1 MLDVCGVDFKK
12 GFWRYHGVNM
22 AIHVEVPSH
31 GKVLPRMSW
40 RWTRSLQATRPGLS
54 LGVPGTSG
62 KLCLFGWFWLVVSTC
77 VKYGVI
83 MCYFH
88 FFSTIFDRM
97 TRSDFQVE
105 TITIFPRGHRW
116 GAFGA
121 PMLCGCSNSLIP
133 WNNGWVQITL
143 FRKLD
148 TDTSNIKELWPIAT
162 FVGPTFEW

>member
-88 FFSTIFDRM
+88 FFQPYLTGWPVPIFRLKPSLYSPEVIGGVPLG
-97 TRSDFQVE
+97 R
-105 TITIFPRGHRW
+105 
-116 GAFGA
+116 
-121 PMLCGCSNSLIP
+121 LCYVD
-133 WNNGWVQITL
+133 VQIHWSPETMVGSRSL
-143 FRKLD
+143 YLENWIRILQ
-148 TDTSNIKELWPIAT
+148 TSKN
-162 FVGPTFEW
+162 FGPLRPL

>member
-88 FFSTIFDRM
+88 FFQPYLTGWPVPIFRLKPSLYSPEVIGGVPLG
-97 TRSDFQVE
+97 R
-105 TITIFPRGHRW
+105 
-116 GAFGA
+116 
-121 PMLCGCSNSLIP
+121 LCGCSNSLIP